1 MNDALL
7 LGVLALI
14 GTTIAGYPAISL
26 LRRLKLGKEISEWGP
41 ETHQVK
47 AGTPTMGGLLF
58 LGVIAAV
65 TIAFNL
71 FGRYSIAAPLLV
83 MGALAVVGFV
93 DDLGSLQGREQHA
106 LNKRIKLLAFLAIG
120 AASAYGLSEL
130 LEVSHSVS
138 VPWDERRDLGE
149 VYLAI
154 VLGTVV
160 LTAGGVAV
168 TDGLDGLVAGT
179 GALAYGAYGVIALL
193 QGQDYLGGFCFTVA
207 GAIIGFLWH
216 NSYPARVIM
225 GDTGALALG
234 GGLAIVAFM
243 TGHWF
248 ILPIIGAVFV
258 ADGASSYLQIAY
270 YKLTGGRRIF
280 RMAPLHHHFEK
291 GGWSEV
297 QVAQRFWAAGS
308 VGAAV
313 GIVLV
318 TEAW

>member
-14 GTTIAGYPAISL
+14 ATAIAGYPAISL

-47 AGTPTMGGLLF
+47 AGTPTMGGLLIVA
-58 LGVIAAV
+58 VIGAV

-71 FGRYSIAAPLLV
+71 FGRYSVAAPLCV
-83 MGALAVVGFV
+83 MGALTLVGFV

-106 LNKRIKLLAFLAIG
+106 LNKRVKLVAFLAIG

-130 LEVSHSVS
+130 LEVSHSVNI
-138 VPWDERRDLGE
+138 PWDRRRDLGDL
-149 VYLAI
+149 YLGI

-168 TDGLDGLVAGT
+168 ADGLDGLVAG
-179 GALAYGAYGVIALL
+179 AAAFAYAAYGVIALL
-193 QGQDYLGGFCFTVA
+193 QGQDYLGAFCFTVT
-207 GAIIGFLWH
+207 GALLGFIWH
-216 NSYPARVIM
+216 NSYPARVFM

-243 TGHWF
+243 TGHWL
-248 ILPIIGAVFV
+248 ILPVIGAVFV
-258 ADGASSYLQIAY
+258 ADGASTYLQIGY
-270 YKLTGGRRIF
+270 YKLTHGKRIF
-280 RMAPLHHHFEK
+280 LMAPLHHHFEK

-297 QVAQRFWAAGS
+297 QVVQRFWVAGAI
-308 VGAAV
+308 GAAL
-313 GIVLV
+313 GIVLAR
-318 TEAW
+318 EAW